1 MNSAWQQFTLSNLHL
16 YQWRGASYLYRL
28 VGLLQAWRRGSLLM
42 QWAEPI
48 GALLVALVFA
58 LAPFVSNSLVGVL
71 LFAAA
76 AFWVLLTLSDETVYP
91 QGLPLKVTPIHLL
104 VLLYWGISVV
114 ATALSPVKQAAMT
127 GLGKLTLYLLF
138 FALMARILRSPV
150 VRSWMITLF
159 LHVALIVSAYGVK
172 QWFSGP
178 AALATWVD
186 PTSPLSKTPRVYSFL
201 GNPNLLASYLL
212 PAIAFSLVAV
222 FAWQRLLPKALALT
236 MLIVNSYCLFRTGS
250 LGGWIGL
257 GMMVVT
263 LTVLLWYW
271 WSEYLPPFWRKWL
284 LPIVFGGMVGLLL
297 LAIGLDEAV
306 RLRVLRLFVGREDSS
321 NNFRI
326 NVWSSVVEMI
336 SDRPI
341 IGIGPGNTA
350 FNKIYP
356 QYMRPRFSALSAYSI
371 LLEVAVE
378 TGLVGFCC
386 FLWLLVVTFNQGVQ
400 QLRRLRA
407 LANPDGFWLVG
418 AIASMMGIL
427 AHGLVDTVWYRPEVN
442 TLWWLMVAIVASY
455 YTPPSPDTATDQ
467 LTSVTDD

>member
-150 VRSWMITLF
+150 VRSWMITFF

-222 FAWQRLLPKALALT
+222 FAWRRLLPKALALT

-271 WSEYLPPFWRKWL
+271 WSEHLPPFWRKWL

-455 YTPPSPDTATDQ
+455 YTPPSPDIATDQ
-467 LTSVTDD
+467 LTSITDD